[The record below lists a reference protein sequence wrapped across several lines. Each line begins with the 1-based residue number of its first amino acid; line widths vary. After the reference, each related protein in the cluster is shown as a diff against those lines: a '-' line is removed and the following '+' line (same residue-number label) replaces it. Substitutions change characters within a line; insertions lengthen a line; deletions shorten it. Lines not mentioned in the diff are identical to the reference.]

1 MATFLSPTLPAKT
14 LWKNLDPLGARDG
27 DDATLN
33 FCPNTLNLYFA
44 SVNVPGQTVRPS
56 LNEESGGFSSSTGFG
71 FSNVTPL
78 EVFDAIFKI
87 KSNSVGLDDIP
98 LRFLKLFY

>member
-14 LWKNLDPLGARDG
+14 LWKNLDFLGVRDE
-27 DDATLN
+27 DDAKLN
-33 FCPNTLNLYFA
+33 FCPNTLNSYFA
-44 SVNVPGQTVRPS
+44 SANVSGQTVRPS
-56 LNEESGGFSSSTGFG
+56 LNEESSGFSSSTGFA

-87 KSNSVGLDDIP
+87 KSNSVGLDDI
-98 LRFLKLFY
+98 LIQF